1 MQRRRH
7 TSPDPEERGDPS
19 AEKGSGPSLASDPVS
34 GVDGPAASTDDAPP
48 TPVGGEPAADP
59 SDAERAEPAASPDHA
74 ADEPPTSL
82 TDVVEAEEAEAE
94 ASPRIDL
101 RSGLKHIVIGIA
113 AMLLLLLAVRLLAP
127 HVSWLGDTWEKVKK
141 GDPVWLIAGVALEI
155 VSFAGYV
162 SVFGATTRWSGLKLP
177 RVTSW
182 RITLA
187 GVAATRLLATAGAGG
202 IAATAFALRRH
213 GLDSRTAA
221 ATVAAQIAIVYV
233 WFLLL
238 IFLTGVTLYLFGHAH
253 AAITIIPAGIAGAI
267 LLIAVA
273 GRPGLRSLA
282 RRTANRQGRIAEAV
296 AVIPGT
302 LDDAVRSVVT
312 LVRERDPAVIGGALW
327 WLADAGVL
335 WVACHAFGASPNM
348 LDVLMAYLLGQ
359 VANLLPIPGGLGVE
373 AGLLGMLV
381 AFDVPSG
388 IALLASL
395 TQRLISTWLPALP
408 GALALASIGH
418 ASPDAEIVET
428 DGRPPPGSARGTVEE
443 GVAAGDG
450 GPLANDGRRAA
461 GGGAAGEPATEGRL
475 PTRQ

>member
-7 TSPDPEERGDPS
+7 TSPDPEESGDPS
-19 AEKGSGPSLASDPVS
+19 VSEGPGPSS
-34 GVDGPAASTDDAPP
+34 AP
-48 TPVGGEPAADP
+48 G
-59 SDAERAEPAASPDHA
+59 DAERAAPSPTAPSDAADDGAPAAGPA
-74 ADEPPTSL
+74 TSL

-101 RSGLKHIVIGIA
+101 RSGLKHIGIGIVA
-113 AMLLLLLAVRLLAP
+113 LVALLIAVRLLAP
-127 HVSWLGDTWEKVKK
+127 HVSWLGDTWEKVRK

-213 GLDSRTAA
+213 GLDARTAA

-238 IFLTGVTLYLFGHAH
+238 IFLTGMTLFAFGHAH
-253 AAITIIPAGIAGAI
+253 AAITIIPAGISGAV
-267 LLIAVA
+267 LLVAVA

-282 RRTANRQGRIAEAV
+282 RRTANREGRVAEAL
-296 AVIPGT
+296 AAIPGT

-408 GALALASIGH
+408 GALALAAIGH
-418 ASPDAEIVET
+418 ASPGAEIVET
-428 DGRPPPGSARGTVEE
+428 EGRPPPGRRTADGAPE
-443 GVAAGDG
+443 ADG
-450 GPLANDGRRAA
+450 GDDDPT
-461 GGGAAGEPATEGRL
+461 GEPAAADRL
-475 PTRQ
+475 PTR